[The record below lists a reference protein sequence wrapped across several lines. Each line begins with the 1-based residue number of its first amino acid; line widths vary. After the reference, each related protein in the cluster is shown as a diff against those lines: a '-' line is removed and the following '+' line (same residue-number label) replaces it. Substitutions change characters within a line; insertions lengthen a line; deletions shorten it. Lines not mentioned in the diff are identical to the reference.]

1 MSGELVVW
9 LDLYHH
15 GKDNT
20 RRLLIAELEKLEA
33 TIDTVSVVKPVGG
46 LSRCL
51 GNGLFG
57 WFRITTGRTTLSN
70 CSSPS

>member
-33 TIDTVSVVKPVGG
+33 TIDTVSVVKSVGG
-46 LSRCL
+46 CE
-51 GNGLFG
+51 
-57 WFRITTGRTTLSN
+57 
-70 CSSPS
+70 